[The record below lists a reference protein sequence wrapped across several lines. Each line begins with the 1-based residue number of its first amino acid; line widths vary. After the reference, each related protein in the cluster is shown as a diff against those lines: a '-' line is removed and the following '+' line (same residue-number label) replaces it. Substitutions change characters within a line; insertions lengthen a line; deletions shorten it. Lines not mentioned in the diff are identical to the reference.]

1 MALLA
6 LENIRVAGLAGAGSV
21 GTAWAAL
28 MMAKDMKVVVYDPSE
43 GAAERLRAGVEAAWP
58 ALRALDS
65 ASQANPPFEAL
76 SFAASLED
84 MARQSD
90 IVQENVAEALEIKR
104 DVIAKIDSVV
114 PSDRL
119 ILSSSGGVPPSQLQ
133 AFCIHPERLLLGHP
147 FHPAYIVP
155 LVEVVAGEK
164 TLPEAVTLA
173 RRFYEKLG
181 KHPIT
186 LQKEMTGHLSNRLQ
200 FALLREAIFCL
211 SEGVASADDIDAAM
225 LFGLGPR
232 WAVMGPLMTFNLAG
246 GDGGM
251 EQILARFR
259 TDVEGWWSS
268 LGQPTLTPEVCDSL
282 KAGAQMLRKGH
293 SNAEWSAWR
302 DRELVDFL
310 SYRIAHPYA
319 GDDLAIL
326 GARARSKVAR

>member
-28 MMAKDMKVVVYDPSE
+28 MLAKDLKVVVHDPSP
-43 GAAERLRAGVEAAWP
+43 GASERLRSGVEAAWP
-58 ALRALDS
+58 TLVALGS
-65 ASQANPPFEAL
+65 ATQPQPPFEAL
-76 SFAASLED
+76 SFVDSLEAL
-84 MARQSD
+84 ARSSD
-90 IVQENVAEALEIKR
+90 IVQENVAEAIEVKR
-104 DVIAKIDSVV
+104 EVIARIDAVLGT
-114 PSDRL
+114 DRL
-119 ILSSSGGVPPSQLQ
+119 ILSSSGGVPPSKLQ
-133 AFCIHPERLLLGHP
+133 GFCTHPERLLLGHP

-164 TLPEAVTLA
+164 TLPEAVVLA
-173 RRFYEKLG
+173 RAFYEKLG

-225 LFGLGPR
+225 RFGLGPR

-246 GDGGM
+246 GDGGI

-282 KAGAQMLRKGH
+282 KAGAQLLRKGH

-310 SYRIAHPYA
+310 SYRDAHPYA

-326 GARARSKVAR
+326 GAEAPNGVA